1 MSLLRRYWN
10 FLATWRK
17 HRETIKVLNRLS
29 NKELKDIGLTRGEIN
44 NLIWLDTDRIQRGG
58 Q

>member
-10 FLATWRK
+10 FLATWRE

-44 NLIWLDTDRIQRGG
+44 NLIWLDTDHIQRGG